1 MSEPAAQQ
9 PEGQEGG
16 IRIILDWIEII
27 DSMDLDGV
35 GEFRFLCRV
44 KSDRRGILH
53 DTRLPEHG
61 TISIPEDAARNHLGP
76 LDLVLFEGPV
86 EPGEAVTLEIT
97 GEEVDLLSP
106 NDPLEYYER
115 TFTGEPESWFGT
127 YSPWDE
133 GGDDPEN
140 RAQWRL
146 SYRVEARTPM
156 PESTEQ
162 TASPLA

>member
-1 MSEPAAQQ
+1 MSTSNGEESEVQQ
-9 PEGQEGG
+9 GG
-16 IRIILDWIEII
+16 IRVILDWIEVI

-44 KSDRRGILH
+44 KTDRRGILK
-53 DTRLPEHG
+53 DTPLPEHG

-76 LDLVLFEGPV
+76 LDLVLYEGPV
-86 EPGEAVTLEIT
+86 EEGESMTLEIT

-115 TFTGEPESWFGT
+115 SFTGDPESWFGT

-133 GGDDPEN
+133 GEKDPEN

-146 SYRVEARTPM
+146 SYRVEAMTPT
-156 PESTEQ
+156 PEPTDQ
-162 TASPLA
+162 TA